1 MTSVDFLDDSFA
13 FCFQSDW
20 QDMARQMNTDA
31 LFIMDKGQTITGVVL
46 RECPEELQTIG
57 ICTTEEIETRD
68 AEWDQYEQWAMV
80 NQQGVVLG
88 WVKTSELYRH
98 FFRVYKERQANYSL
112 ELEAVFNTSYDM
124 FYISDGKGMTQR
136 VSRSSERLY
145 GYSPEDLVGKSIY
158 DLEQSGVFQPSI
170 TRLVLERNEKV
181 QVIQSTRMGGRLMV
195 IGTPVKDEHGNIVRV
210 INFSRDITEEK
221 RLQEELENARGLLE
235 GYRQELRKWSE
246 LTEQDGEFITK
257 SEQIR
262 QVVILAGKLAEVD
275 STVLILGES
284 GVGKEVVASYIHNNS
299 QRKEKPFIKINC
311 SAIPEHLLESELFG
325 YEKGAF
331 TGATKEG
338 KPGLFELA
346 NEGTLVLD
354 EIGELPLSLQA
365 KLLRVLQEHE
375 LVRIGGTKPIKIDVR
390 IIAATNRNLQEE
402 TRLGRFRE
410 DLYYR
415 LNVVPVNIPP
425 LRERKDDILPLLLFF
440 KDKFNSK
447 YKKTKTFSQEALECL
462 QAYKW
467 PGNVRELQNIV
478 ERLIVITDQEV
489 IEVAHLPEM
498 VHPIPHAHARLSVN
512 EILPLKE
519 AIAILEKQL
528 LKMARDKY
536 KTTTRIAEALQ
547 VDQSTISRKL
557 SRIK

>member
-1 MTSVDFLDDSFA
+1 MTSLDFLNESFA
-13 FCFQSDW
+13 FCLQSDW
-20 QDMARQMNTDA
+20 EEAARQMKMDA
-31 LFIMDKGQTITGVVL
+31 LFIMDKSQSVTGVVM
-46 RECPEELQTIG
+46 RECPEELRSVG
-57 ICTTEEIETRD
+57 VCALEEIETRD
-68 AEWDQYEQWAMV
+68 AEWDRYEQWALV
-80 NQQGVVLG
+80 NTQGQIVG

-98 FFRVYKERQANYSL
+98 FFRVYKEKQANYSL

-124 FYISDGKGMTQR
+124 FYISDGKGITQR

-158 DLEQSGVFQPSI
+158 DLERSGVFQPSI

-195 IGTPVKDEHGNIVRV
+195 MGTPVKDEHGNILRV
-210 INFSRDITEEK
+210 VNFSRDITEEK
-221 RLQEELENARGLLE
+221 RLQEELANARGLLE
-235 GYRQELRKWSE
+235 GYRQELRKWSQ

-354 EIGELPLSLQA
+354 EIGELPLSLQV

-375 LVRIGGTKPIKIDVR
+375 FVRIGGTKPIKIDVR

-425 LRERKDDILPLLLFF
+425 LRERTDDILPLLLFF
-440 KDKFNSK
+440 KDKFNRK

-478 ERLIVITDQEV
+478 ERLIVITDQDV
-489 IEVAHLPEM
+489 IEVAHLPEI
-498 VHPIPHAHARLSVN
+498 VHPMQHAHSRLSVT
-512 EILPLKE
+512 EIIPLKE
-519 AIAILEKQL
+519 AISMLENQL
-528 LKMARDKY
+528 LTMARDKY
-536 KTTTRIAEALQ
+536 KTTTRMAEVLK

-557 SRIK
+557 GRIK